1 MLTYKFDHELYE
13 SKQEEYD
20 KQQKL
25 IAEGDGDLVEE
36 EMVEPVEPKNQFWN
50 QRLLRN
56 WLNQVNNINLLEE
69 YCLILRSRLII
80 DGND

>member
-36 EMVEPVEPKNQFWN
+36 EMVEPVEPE
-50 QRLLRN
+50 RP
-56 WLNQVNNINLLEE
+56 VLESTPPKK
-69 YCLILRSRLII
+69 LA
-80 DGND
+80 